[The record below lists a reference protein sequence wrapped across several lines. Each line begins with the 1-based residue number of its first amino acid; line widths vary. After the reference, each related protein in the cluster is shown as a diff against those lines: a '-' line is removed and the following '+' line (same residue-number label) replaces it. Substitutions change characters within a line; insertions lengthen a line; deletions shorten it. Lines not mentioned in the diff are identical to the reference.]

1 MVKINSI
8 KPWSMFSNW
17 GLVLVVVS
25 VILVVV
31 VGFNCLLKDI
41 PNGVE
46 GFEQKEKVIIK
57 EGPDVYDDF
66 YASIYDELVYNKQK
80 NVYEVGSIIN
90 STNPTQQS
98 KFLDIGSG
106 TGHHVAELT
115 NKGYDAMGVDISQ
128 FMVDRAKKLY
138 PESNYVQGDV
148 INSHLFAPD
157 TFTHIFSLYFGIY
170 YFKDKKR
177 FFLNCINWLMPGG
190 YLVVHLV
197 DRNKFDPILPPANPI
212 VGVSPQKYAKE
223 RLTKSS
229 IVFNNMTYE
238 ANFEYNKDTNITM
251 FSEKIKDKNTN
262 KIRKNKH
269 KMYMEPEKHIIGIA
283 KECGFI
289 LQSKIDLL
297 PVGYEYQYLYIFL
310 KPN

>member
-1 MVKINSI
+1 
-8 KPWSMFSNW
+8 
-17 GLVLVVVS
+17 
-25 VILVVV
+25 
-31 VGFNCLLKDI
+31 
-41 PNGVE
+41 
-46 GFEQKEKVIIK
+46 
-57 EGPDVYDDF
+57 
-66 YASIYDELVYNKQK
+66 
-80 NVYEVGSIIN
+80 
-90 STNPTQQS
+90 
-98 KFLDIGSG
+98 
-106 TGHHVAELT
+106 
-115 NKGYDAMGVDISQ
+115 
-128 FMVDRAKKLY
+128 
-138 PESNYVQGDV
+138 
-148 INSHLFAPD
+148 
-157 TFTHIFSLYFGIY
+157 
-170 YFKDKKR
+170 
-177 FFLNCINWLMPGG
+177 MPGG